1 MKIILLIL
9 LILIIYITQIYTK
22 KKEDFNIY
30 CNEKNDDKYDFFSKN
45 TLIDKHLNKI
55 NTDNLPKYIY
65 KSDSMIPYN
74 YTDNLDRNIIYNLN
88 IKKKDRIQRL
98 EKINYGKDMP
108 YNSKLLLKNY
118 NSNLD
123 QFLVD
128 HETPIKYKY
137 KNCKKIPEYEG
148 SVCSLKDFKINL
160 LGRYRKHKLHV
171 NWDLPVNCIDIKE
184 LFFFFKREKYDD
196 YKYKSIKIHYNNR
209 SEEIIYDLG
218 KLQIYKDFSN
228 IKYNFYFKKPTKYN
242 CFIYIKY
249 NKEIYSNVF

>member
-88 IKKKDRIQRL
+88 IKKKI
-98 EKINYGKDMP
+98 E
-108 YNSKLLLKNY
+108 
-118 NSNLD
+118 
-123 QFLVD
+123 
-128 HETPIKYKY
+128 
-137 KNCKKIPEYEG
+137 
-148 SVCSLKDFKINL
+148 
-160 LGRYRKHKLHV
+160 
-171 NWDLPVNCIDIKE
+171 
-184 LFFFFKREKYDD
+184 
-196 YKYKSIKIHYNNR
+196 
-209 SEEIIYDLG
+209 
-218 KLQIYKDFSN
+218 YKD
-228 IKYNFYFKKPTKYN
+228 
-242 CFIYIKY
+242 
-249 NKEIYSNVF
+249 